1 MNGKFFSII
10 FTLLIFAITPQAFAE
25 YEDTLVVLETES
37 GRLII
42 EFFPQFAPNHV
53 ENFVTLSEDGF
64 YTGTIFHRIIP
75 GFMIQGGDP
84 KSADPSASM
93 SEWGTGDPGYS
104 IDAEFNNIEHKRG
117 IVSMARSSDPNSAG
131 SQFFIV
137 HKDSN
142 FLDGQYT
149 VFGRILT
156 DESFE
161 TLDRI
166 ANSNT
171 APNDQPMDA
180 WKAIIKNVDVMDR
193 SELSN
198 LPEYVTPVTTAE
210 GNALIAPTTSQP
222 NSFPEYGFSFTSP
235 AGWLVQTPTP
245 SGNSPDIVAVGP
257 KTSTSAP
264 AVSFAIVRDDST
276 IEGAMN
282 GLRQA
287 VTPMI
292 ETGALTIVSEEG
304 TQVKGNNAYLLKAVG
319 HFENR
324 DGIEQNIGFSTLLI
338 KVDDMFYTVQY
349 TNNLESFDRQSN
361 NFNDIVNSI
370 EFTNIDFAKVP
381 VGSDSETDG
390 YVGTMENENEE
401 GGGCLIAT
409 AAFGSEMEP
418 QVQFLREIRDGTVMS
433 TQSGTVFMTGFNQFY
448 YSFSP
453 YVADYERENPVFKEA
468 VKVTLTPLLTSL
480 TLLNYVEVDTEEEM
494 LGYGIGI
501 ILLNIGMY
509 FVAPAAIIIAIKNRI
524 KQQ

>member
-137 HKDSN
+137 HSDSN

-166 ANSNT
+166 ANSDT

-198 LPEYVTPVTTAE
+198 LPEYVTPVITAE

-245 SGNSPDIVAVGP
+245 SGNSPDIVVVGP

-409 AAFGSEMEP
+409 AAFGSEMAP
-418 QVQFLREIRDGTVMS
+418 QVQFLREIRDGTVMT
-433 TQSGTVFMTGFNQFY
+433 TQSGTAFMTGFNQFY

-468 VKVTLTPLLTSL
+468 AKVTLTPLLTSL

-509 FVAPAAIIIAIKNRI
+509 FVAPAAAIIAIKNRI